1 MKILGK
7 FPSTRLRRVRNSDW
21 VRRLISE
28 NNLSANDLILPI
40 FLTEGK
46 NKKEKIKTMPGI
58 YRYSLDKLSSI
69 LDEAEKFKIPM
80 IALFPNTSNHQ
91 RNHNGSEALNE
102 NNLVCR
108 AIKLIKKKYNKF
120 GVMTDVALDPYTS
133 HGHDGIIVNGKIDND
148 ETLKILEKQALLQAS
163 VGSDVIAPSDM
174 MDGRIGIIRKSLDK
188 KKLKD
193 TQILSYAVKYASNFY
208 GPFRDAIGSK
218 QKLKGDKK
226 TYQMDMRNYTESLRE
241 VGLDIKE
248 GADFV
253 MVKPGMPYL
262 DIINQIKQNFK
273 IPVFSYQ
280 VSGEYSMIVNSIKN
294 KNLNEDVVYES
305 LISLKRAGSNAIVTY
320 FALDIVKKI
329 NKY

>member
-28 NNLSANDLILPI
+28 NNLSADDLILPI

-80 IALFPNTSNHQ
+80 IALFPNTSNNQ
-91 RNHNGSEALNE
+91 RDHSGSEALNE
-102 NNLVCR
+102 DNLICR

-133 HGHDGIIVNGKIDND
+133 HGHDGIILNGKIDND

-262 DIINQIKQNFK
+262 DIISRIKQNFK

-294 KNLNEDVVYES
+294 KSLNENVIYES

>member
-40 FLTEGK
+40 FITEGK

-91 RNHNGSEALNE
+91 RDNDGSEALNE
-102 NNLVCR
+102 DNLVCR

-120 GVMTDVALDPYTS
+120 GIMTDVALDPYTS
-133 HGHDGIIVNGKIDND
+133 HGHDGIILNDKIDND

-262 DIINQIKQNFK
+262 DIISQIKQNFK

-280 VSGEYSMIVNSIKN
+280 VSGEYSMIINSIKN
-294 KNLNEDVVYES
+294 KSLNENVIYES
-305 LISLKRAGSNAIVTY
+305 LISLKRAGSNAIITY
-320 FALDIVKKI
+320 FALDILKKMS
-329 NKY
+329 KY

>member
-1 MKILGK
+1 MKILGQ

-40 FLTEGK
+40 LLTEGK

-91 RNHNGSEALNE
+91 RDHNGSEALNE
-102 NNLVCR
+102 DNLVCR

-133 HGHDGIIVNGKIDND
+133 HGHDGIILNGKIDND

-174 MDGRIGIIRKSLDK
+174 MDGRIGIIRKYLDK
-188 KKLKD
+188 KKFKD

-253 MVKPGMPYL
+253 MVKPGVPYL
-262 DIINQIKQNFK
+262 DIISQIKQNFK

-294 KNLNEDVVYES
+294 KSLNENVVYES